1 MEKAQL
7 ERANEI
13 QQELNGLDT
22 LEQSLELN
30 QGFMKVDKLQL
41 ESAILVLTDEKT
53 IAFIVKTLN
62 EYIESE
68 TKALNEEFKNL

>member
-30 QGFMKVDKLQL
+30 QGLIKVDKLQL